1 MLVDQLNLA
10 ADSFKNVDR
19 ISLHTAD
26 PGTTGANE
34 AAGGTRQTVT
44 WSSAVNGVITAQVT
58 FSSVSGTFTHI
69 GLWDNPTFVQGRP
82 LNVTLPSAQNLI
94 VEVEFSVSTNFS
106 SPELFEG
113 GS

>member
-10 ADSFKNVDR
+10 ANSFKNVNR
-19 ISLHTAD
+19 MSLHTAD
-26 PGTTGANE
+26 PGSTGASQSNV
-34 AAGGTRQTVT
+34 TRQPIS

-58 FSSVSGTFTHI
+58 FPDVSGTFTHI
-69 GLWDNPTFVQGRP
+69 GLWENTAFVQGRP

-106 SPELFEG
+106 APELFEG